1 MTDEKIWLNT
11 EEAAQMLGL
20 DDETLRIWAR
30 NRKHL
35 PYSRV
40 GRQYRFKRADIEALL
55 ARTVEPQARA
65 A

>member
-1 MTDEKIWLNT
+1 MSEKVWLNT
-11 EEAAQMLGL
+11 EEAAELLGI

-35 PYSRV
+35 PYSKV
-40 GRQYRFKRADIEALL
+40 GRLYRFKRADVEALL
-55 ARTVEPQARA
+55 NRTIQPEAVA